1 MIYRFR
7 IILDNDTD
15 EDIFRDLEIRETD
28 TLEDLHNII
37 TQSFGFDGTE
47 MASFYI
53 SNDTWDQGE
62 EISLFDLSEDASAR
76 LMNETSLDSV
86 VHEVQTKLIYIYD
99 FLSLWTFYVEL
110 AEIVDETEGNDY
122 PNLMFVQ
129 GQVPDT
135 APEKLFEADHGELNF
150 EIIKDEPILGFYL
163 NEVFKIMNMSRMTYI
178 NQDFH
183 TIYKSIYYLEKHN
196 FIISLMV

>member
-7 IILDNDTD
+7 VILDNDTD

-53 SNDTWDQGE
+53 SNDAWEQGE
-62 EISLFDLSEDASAR
+62 EISLFDLSEDASTR

-86 VHEVQTKLIYIYD
+86 VHEVQTKLIYVYD
-99 FLSLWTFYVEL
+99 FLSMWTFYVEL
-110 AEIVDETEGNDY
+110 ADIVDETEGNDY
-122 PNLMFVQ
+122 PNLMFVK
-129 GQVPDT
+129 GQVPEN
-135 APEKLFEADHGELNF
+135 APEKSFETDNDDDL
-150 EIIKDEPILGFYL
+150 Y
-163 NEVFKIMNMSRMTYI
+163 NEFDDDLDVDDYEDL
-178 NQDFH
+178 DF
-183 TIYKSIYYLEKHN
+183 SEN
-196 FIISLMV
+196 WN

>member
-7 IILDNDTD
+7 VILDNDTD

-53 SNDTWDQGE
+53 SNDTWEQGE

-76 LMNETSLDSV
+76 LMNETAIDSV
-86 VHEVQTKLIYIYD
+86 VHEMQTKLIYVYD
-99 FLSLWTFYVEL
+99 FLSMWTFYVEL
-110 AEIVDETEGNDY
+110 AEIVEETEGNDY

-129 GQVPDT
+129 GQVPDE
-135 APEKLFEADHGELNF
+135 APEKTFEAENLDDFDEF
-150 EIIKDEPILGFYL
+150 EDGIDVDDYDNLDFDE
-163 NEVFKIMNMSRMTYI
+163 NWN
-178 NQDFH
+178 
-183 TIYKSIYYLEKHN
+183 
-196 FIISLMV
+196 

>member
-7 IILDNDTD
+7 VILDNDTD

-47 MASFYI
+47 MASFYL
-53 SNDTWDQGE
+53 SNDTWEQGE

-76 LMNETSLDSV
+76 LMNETSIDNV
-86 VHEVQTKLIYIYD
+86 VHEMQTKLIYVYD
-99 FLSLWTFYVEL
+99 FLSMWTFYVEL
-110 AEIVDETEGNDY
+110 AEIVEETEGNDY

-129 GQVPDT
+129 GQVPDE
-135 APEKLFEADHGELNF
+135 APEKLFETDDSDEFSEF
-150 EIIKDEPILGFYL
+150 EDGVDVDDYDNLDFDE
-163 NEVFKIMNMSRMTYI
+163 NWN
-178 NQDFH
+178 
-183 TIYKSIYYLEKHN
+183 
-196 FIISLMV
+196 